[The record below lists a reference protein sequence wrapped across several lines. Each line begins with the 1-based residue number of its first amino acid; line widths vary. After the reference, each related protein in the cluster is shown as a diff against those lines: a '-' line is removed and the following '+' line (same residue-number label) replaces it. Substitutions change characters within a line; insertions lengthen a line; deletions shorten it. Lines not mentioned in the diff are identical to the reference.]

1 MAVKISSL
9 NNCDIKTKSPAQT
22 ITNSYIKSFVSN
34 IIIVNYLFKARFLV
48 FETMENVSN
57 KCRIC
62 LRVKKPRKLV
72 SLFDEN
78 AKNIMK
84 IFVLTG
90 VKVNILILV
99 LIALSEISLNQTY
112 SF

>member
-1 MAVKISSL
+1 
-9 NNCDIKTKSPAQT
+9 
-22 ITNSYIKSFVSN
+22 
-34 IIIVNYLFKARFLV
+34 
-48 FETMENVSN
+48 MEDVSN

-90 VKVNILILV
+90 VKVILV
-99 LIALSEISLNQTY
+99 SSSHSKKPKNLMYQ
-112 SF
+112 F

>member
-1 MAVKISSL
+1 ME
-9 NNCDIKTKSPAQT
+9 D
-22 ITNSYIKSFVSN
+22 VSH
-34 IIIVNYLFKARFLV
+34 
-48 FETMENVSN
+48 

-78 AKNIMK
+78 AKNVMK

-90 VKVNILILV
+90 VKVNIF
-99 LIALSEISLNQTY
+99 ISVVITHCNKRENLMYQ
-112 SF
+112 F